1 MEDPDVISRID
12 SDTNDRA
19 DDPMIGEGLGPHG
32 VDFKTWGL
40 GGGGLNLRTLPV
52 GDEGEGGDDAEE

>member
-1 MEDPDVISRID
+1 MVSRID
-12 SDTNDRA
+12 CNTNDRA

-32 VDFKTWGL
+32 VNFKTWSL
-40 GGGGLNLRTLPV
+40 SSGGLNLRTLPI